1 MSRGGLFPILLVYV
15 EQQLDGRF
23 LDAVRPGPWTTQ
35 HSTKSTTDDGGASWP
50 DARHGS
56 EAPVVRGH
64 FERLER
70 VHVQR
75 IVYAAGQLWPHS
87 GNGPKDLLGIERAPQ
102 AFELAPT
109 ACPQHLG
116 NRCADCPAHVGQ
128 SLQRLASSAL
138 EEFAEIFFTTRDCV
152 RGLPV
157 GAHPEPI
164 RLLLLEQVGDFA

>member
-1 MSRGGLFPILLVYV
+1 MSRGGLFPILRVYV
-15 EQQLDGRF
+15 EQQLHGRF

-35 HSTKSTTDDGGASWP
+35 HSTKSTTDHGGPPWP

-75 IVYAAGQLWPHS
+75 IVNAAGQLWPHS
-87 GNGPKDLLGIERAPQ
+87 GNAPKDLLGIERAPQ
-102 AFELAPT
+102 AFELAPA
-109 ACPQHLG
+109 ACAQHLG
-116 NRCADCPAHVGQ
+116 NRGANRPAHVGQ

-138 EEFAEIFFTTRDCV
+138 EEFPEIFSTTLGRV
-152 RGLPV
+152 RGLPIS
-157 GAHPEPI
+157 AHPEAI